1 MIKRWYC
8 TGREVDLERQSKL
21 INQDSNIFVQ
31 IDHGYTFSRRSPLS
45 MEKSSY
51 MSLPPPASGFVT
63 HVWPMMGVGLYGSS
77 RCWISSSVSLRS
89 RASVNRA
96 LSILHCTRQ

>member
-21 INQDSNIFVQ
+21 VSQDSNIFVQ

-45 MEKSSY
+45 IEKSSY
-51 MSLPPPASGFVT
+51 MSLPPRFRVCNLRVADDGSGLVRLLE
-63 HVWPMMGVGLYGSS
+63 MLDLLIG
-77 RCWISSSVSLRS
+77 
-89 RASVNRA
+89 
-96 LSILHCTRQ
+96 